1 MNEAQTRLNLI
12 DPAIRAAGWTEENDC
27 QVLVEQTVAPGRV
40 GKVRGKPLRADYI
53 LSYRGRRLVV
63 VEAKSDEHQAIEG
76 YEQALKYGRMLGVQV
91 AYATNGREI
100 LEIDLATGGA
110 NPVSEFPAPQ
120 ELWSFMGLGGGEGWV
135 EAFSLVP
142 LWFDAV
148 KRPRYYQELAVNRV
162 TDAIAARQ
170 RRILLTLATGTGK
183 TFIAFQ
189 IAWKLF
195 KARWNLQAAKG
206 FYAFV
211 LDNYVQEGV
220 DVFTRDDALSQLIVT
235 KYHTIDDARST
246 LGNLAVI
253 RTGFATLQRAVYAA

>member
-53 LSYRGRRLVV
+53 LCHRGRRLVV
-63 VEAKSDEHQAIEG
+63 VEAKGDEHQAIEG

-100 LEIDLATGGA
+100 LEIDLATRRELLAKLAENGFEMERLKELQKLMDSEDCDLLDVLEYVAFEVPMQKRVERAGA
-110 NPVSEFPAPQ
+110 ARK
-120 ELWSFMGLGGGEGWV
+120 GLSQW
-135 EAFSLVP
+135 
-142 LWFDAV
+142 
-148 KRPRYYQELAVNRV
+148 V
-162 TDAIAARQ
+162 TDEH
-170 RRILLTLATGTGK
+170 
-183 TFIAFQ
+183 
-189 IAWKLF
+189 
-195 KARWNLQAAKG
+195 AKG
-206 FYAFV
+206 FYTFV

-235 KYHTIDDARST
+235 KYHTLPDASRI
-246 LGNLAVI
+246 LGDLKLI
-253 RTGFATLQRAVYAA
+253 STGFATLQRAVYAA

>member
-63 VEAKSDEHQAIEG
+63 VEAKGDEHQAIEG

-100 LEIDLATGGA
+100 LEIDLATRRELLAKLAENGFEMERLKELQKLMD
-110 NPVSEFPAPQ
+110 SEDCDLLDVL
-120 ELWSFMGLGGGEGWV
+120 EYV
-135 EAFSLVP
+135 AFEVP
-142 LWFDAV
+142 MQ
-148 KRPRYYQELAVNRV
+148 KR
-162 TDAIAARQ
+162 AAR
-170 RRILLTLATGTGK
+170 AGV
-183 TFIAFQ
+183 
-189 IAWKLF
+189 
-195 KARWNLQAAKG
+195 ARKGLSQWVQDEHAKG
-206 FYAFV
+206 FYTFV

>member
-53 LSYRGRRLVV
+53 LCHRGRRLVV
-63 VEAKSDEHQAIEG
+63 VEANGDEHQAIEG

-100 LEIDLATGGA
+100 LEIDLATRRELLAKLAENGFEMERLKELQKLMDSEDCDLLDVLEYVAFEVPMQKRAARAGA
-110 NPVSEFPAPQ
+110 ARKGRSQ
-120 ELWSFMGLGGGEGWV
+120 W
-135 EAFSLVP
+135 
-142 LWFDAV
+142 
-148 KRPRYYQELAVNRV
+148 V
-162 TDAIAARQ
+162 TDEH
-170 RRILLTLATGTGK
+170 
-183 TFIAFQ
+183 
-189 IAWKLF
+189 
-195 KARWNLQAAKG
+195 AKG
-206 FYAFV
+206 FYTFV

-220 DVFTRDDALSQLIVT
+220 DVFTRDDALSQIIVT

>member
-12 DPAIRAAGWTEENDC
+12 DPAIRAAGWTAENDC

-63 VEAKSDEHQAIEG
+63 VEAKGDEHQAIEG

-120 ELWSFMGLGGGEGWV
+120 ELWSFMGIR
-135 EAFSLVP
+135 F
-142 LWFDAV
+142 
-148 KRPRYYQELAVNRV
+148 
-162 TDAIAARQ
+162 Q
-170 RRILLTLATGTGK
+170 RRGSHGQRKWRYGK
-183 TFIAFQ
+183 HMQ
-189 IAWKLF
+189 G
-195 KARWNLQAAKG
+195 QALCREPL
-206 FYAFV
+206 V
-211 LDNYVQEGV
+211 RN
-220 DVFTRDDALSQLIVT
+220 R
-235 KYHTIDDARST
+235 
-246 LGNLAVI
+246 N
-253 RTGFATLQRAVYAA
+253 

>member
-63 VEAKSDEHQAIEG
+63 VEAKGDEHQAIEG

-100 LEIDLATGGA
+100 LEIDLATRRELLAKLAENGFEMERLKELQKLMDSEDCDLLDVLEYVAFEVPMQKRAARAGA
-110 NPVSEFPAPQ
+110 ARK
-120 ELWSFMGLGGGEGWV
+120 GLSQW
-135 EAFSLVP
+135 
-142 LWFDAV
+142 
-148 KRPRYYQELAVNRV
+148 V
-162 TDAIAARQ
+162 TDEH
-170 RRILLTLATGTGK
+170 
-183 TFIAFQ
+183 
-189 IAWKLF
+189 
-195 KARWNLQAAKG
+195 AKG

>member
-63 VEAKSDEHQAIEG
+63 VEAKGDEHQAIEG

-100 LEIDLATGGA
+100 LEIDLATRRELLAKLAENGFEMERLKELQKLMD
-110 NPVSEFPAPQ
+110 SEDCDLLDVL
-120 ELWSFMGLGGGEGWV
+120 EYV
-135 EAFSLVP
+135 AFEVP
-142 LWFDAV
+142 MQ
-148 KRPRYYQELAVNRV
+148 KR
-162 TDAIAARQ
+162 AAR
-170 RRILLTLATGTGK
+170 AG
-183 TFIAFQ
+183 A
-189 IAWKLF
+189 
-195 KARWNLQAAKG
+195 ARKGLSQWVQDEHAKG
-206 FYAFV
+206 FYTFV

-235 KYHTIDDARST
+235 KYHTLPDASRI
-246 LGNLAVI
+246 LGDLKLI
-253 RTGFATLQRAVYAA
+253 STGFATLQRAVYAA